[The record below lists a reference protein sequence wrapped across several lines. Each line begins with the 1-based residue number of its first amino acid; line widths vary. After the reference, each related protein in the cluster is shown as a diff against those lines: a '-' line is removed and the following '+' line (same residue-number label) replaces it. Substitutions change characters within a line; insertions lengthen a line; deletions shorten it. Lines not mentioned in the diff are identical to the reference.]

1 LNSRALKNS
10 SGSNGHSK
18 GHYLR
23 GIVWSSGGNLIGM
36 VLSAVTIMV
45 AVRVVGKSEMG
56 AYFLV
61 MLVSTFVVVM
71 GNWGLINTAI
81 RFLSSA
87 NDPDRDNL
95 SRYLITIRLIMA
107 LIVCSVLAGVL
118 PLLFKLWPSNSFSAI
133 GWYCLP
139 VVFLIMLYQM
149 GLAILSGY
157 HKFGTMSVLV
167 AVTETCRMTAS
178 IVLLY
183 FGYGVTGLL
192 LGLIL
197 SRIAAI
203 VLLWRTLPLRIKL
216 VWYHD
221 RTKEILKFGGWLQG
235 SCIMSVVTSRTADA
249 ILTTY
254 LGTVALAIYS
264 TALQIPIMT
273 NKLFE
278 AVRPVILGYVSSLEA
293 QAANASVAA
302 VRLLTAFLSF
312 VLAFLIVMAK
322 AAVMLLYSS
331 KYIESVPILQ
341 ILCFWCVF
349 GLVNHFL
356 SLTLIGMGR
365 VKIIFLLLIPQFL
378 VMVICSVVLIPKY
391 QGVGAAIS
399 LASAS
404 LLGIIIEIWAVAGR
418 NVKLA
423 GRLSW
428 AFFRSALPLFILLV
442 VMQVYEPK
450 FVASAALLVAT
461 GVILYVLKAVT
472 PRDIKVIL
480 METFRGKKA
489 ISADVSGV

>member
-1 LNSRALKNS
+1 MMS
-10 SGSNGHSK
+10 
-18 GHYLR
+18 
-23 GIVWSSGGNLIGM
+23 IVK
-36 VLSAVTIMV
+36 AVTIMV

-61 MLVSTFVVVM
+61 MLLSTFVVVM

-81 RFLSSA
+81 RFLSLA
-87 NDPDRDNL
+87 EDTDRDNL

-107 LIVCSVLAGVL
+107 LAVCIVLAGVL
-118 PLLFKLWPSNSFSAI
+118 PFLFKLWPSDSFSAI

-139 VVFLIMLYQM
+139 VVFLMMLYQM
-149 GLAILSGY
+149 GFAILSGY

-167 AVTETCRMTAS
+167 VVTETCRMAAS
-178 IVLLY
+178 VVCLS
-183 FGYGVTGLL
+183 FSYGAASLL

-197 SRIAAI
+197 SRVAAI

-235 SCIMSVVTSRTADA
+235 SCVMSIVTSRSADA
-249 ILTTY
+249 LLATY
-254 LGTVALAIYS
+254 LGTVALAVYS
-264 TALQIPIMT
+264 TALQIPSMM

-278 AVRPVILGYVSSLEA
+278 TIKPVILGYVSSLET
-293 QAANASVAA
+293 QAANASVTA
-302 VRLLTAFLSF
+302 VRLLAGFLVLVSASLI
-312 VLAFLIVMAK
+312 VLAEPLIK
-322 AAVMLLYSS
+322 LLYTS

-341 ILCFWCVF
+341 ILCFWCVI

-356 SLTLIGMGR
+356 SLALIGMGR
-365 VKIIFLLLIPQFL
+365 VKIIFLLTIPQFF
-378 VMVICSVVLIPKY
+378 VMVFCSVVLIPKY
-391 QGVGAAIS
+391 QGLGAAVS
-399 LASAS
+399 LVLAS
-404 LLGIIIEIWAVAGR
+404 LLGIIIEIWVIAGR

-428 AFFRSALPLFILLV
+428 AFFRSAVPLFILLV
-442 VMQVYEPK
+442 VMQVYKPPI
-450 FVASAALLVAT
+450 ALSMAFLVAT

-480 METFRGKKA
+480 METFRSKKA
-489 ISADVSGV
+489 ISADESGV